1 MEIRIREAT
10 EQDIEKLLTFEQGV
24 IEAERP
30 FDPTLKAGHI
40 TYSALPGLMASNQ
53 AILAV
58 AEHQGELVA
67 SGYARLE
74 PAKPY
79 LKHEQH
85 AYLGFM
91 FVDPAHRGKGINR
104 LIIEY
109 LIEWARSQ
117 SIHELRLDVYVE
129 NGPAIKAYEKL
140 GFSKHLVEMRLNT
153 EDQPGGLNL

>member
-30 FDPTLKAGHI
+30 FDPTLKDGHI
-40 TYSALPGLMASNQ
+40 TYYDLPGLMASNQ

-67 SGYARLE
+67 SGYARLA
-74 PAKPY
+74 PATPY
-79 LKHEQH
+79 INDDQHE
-85 AYLGFM
+85 YLGFM
-91 FVDPAHRGKGINR
+91 FVDPADRVEGLNR
-104 LIIEY
+104 LFIEY
-109 LIEWARSQ
+109 LIEWACSQ

-129 NGPAIKAYEKL
+129 NGPAIKGYEKL
-140 GFSKHLVEMRLNT
+140 
-153 EDQPGGLNL
+153 

>member
-30 FDPTLKAGHI
+30 FDPTLKDGHI
-40 TYSALPGLMASNQ
+40 TYYDLPGLMASNQ